1 MQSRELINW
10 QAILRLTAGATLISF
25 SAVFVRLAQVGP
37 VTAGFYRVLFGGIFL
52 CLFALIKGYFRRPGK
67 RSFYIAL
74 ICGLVYALDLT
85 FWHKSIHAVGPGL
98 ATVLGNFQV
107 FIMAAAGIFVFS
119 ERLTWRFVGA
129 MCLAMLGLFM
139 LVKPGWIEFGSQWRW
154 GVFFGLLTAVAYAA
168 YIILVRTLQDRQTFG
183 EVVLNMAILS
193 LTTCVIMGVELK
205 LAGESFQIPDK
216 GSLAVLAAYGFSSQM
231 LGWVLISTALPR
243 IEVSLA
249 GLLIL
254 LQPALAFV
262 WDILFFARPTVLL
275 EVFGAG
281 VALVAI
287 YFGITRHK
295 V

>member
-1 MQSRELINW
+1 MHRCESINW

-52 CLFALIKGYFRRPGK
+52 CLFALIKGYFRRPSR

-85 FWHKSIHAVGPGL
+85 FWHKCIHAVGPGL

-107 FIMAAAGIFVFS
+107 FIMAAAGLFIFS
-119 ERLTWRFVGA
+119 ERLTWRFIAA
-129 MCLAMLGLFM
+129 MCLAMLGLFL

-154 GVFFGLLTAVAYAA
+154 GVFFGLLTAVVYAA

-243 IEVSLA
+243 IEVSVA
-249 GLLIL
+249 GLVIL

-287 YFGITRHK
+287 YFGITRQK

>member
-1 MQSRELINW
+1 M
-10 QAILRLTAGATLISF
+10 ISF

-37 VTAGFYRVLFGGIFL
+37 VTAGFYRVLFGGVFL

-107 FIMAAAGIFVFS
+107 FIMAAVGIFVFS
-119 ERLTWRFVGA
+119 ERLTWRFVAA
-129 MCLAMLGLFM
+129 MCMAMLGLFM

-154 GVFFGLLTAVAYAA
+154 GVFFGLLTAVVYAA

-231 LGWVLISTALPR
+231 FGWVLISTALPKVQ
-243 IEVSLA
+243 VSLA
-249 GLLIL
+249 GLVIL

-287 YFGITRHK
+287 YFGITRQK